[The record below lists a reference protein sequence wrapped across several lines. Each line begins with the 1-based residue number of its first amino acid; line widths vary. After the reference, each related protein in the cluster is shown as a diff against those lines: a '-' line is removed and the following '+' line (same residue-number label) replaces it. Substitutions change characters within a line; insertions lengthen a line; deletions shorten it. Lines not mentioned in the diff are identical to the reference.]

1 MGWTEVFPVFT
12 EEMVDDYE
20 EQASP
25 EDRAMLE
32 DWYGTERVLNPQPE
46 HTDIVSVSLF
56 WKNVRAGDPDL
67 PVPTRELLQN
77 AQELGLAK
85 RFNPWDHYV
94 RPLLEQVP
102 KLRIKFPDVAFRV
115 YLAKD
120 LEFLAEELAVAG
132 NEVYLMKSSSIHFA
146 PAGLWR
152 FLPFSEA
159 GKRVTVTDVDRF
171 NEMEADLLRSR
182 TMKQAGVGAWR
193 VPVPVDLT
201 GDRMVC
207 YLPFMGC
214 QFGVQG
220 GAFDCRQL
228 LDAFTWHAVNGKLD
242 PMVIFPGCGPLPI
255 QAHKWPSYGFDEFFM
270 TVAAYPRLAQQG
282 MLTFVPSS
290 TKSQLLSLDVEYVTW
305 GNPNSELV
313 YFASGSCC
321 GAPLPKHAPAA
332 DAVTTVIDFP
342 VVAEAEA
349 PPDDG
354 PEEMAGEPT
363 VGLLFLTRGDVNHP
377 EIWEEYLG
385 AAGDNFRIL
394 AHAKD
399 LEDLPADSLLGMNQ
413 IEERVDTEWG
423 QLSLV
428 SATLALL
435 KAGLEDAACTH
446 FILLSESCV
455 PVRPFSDLAE
465 SLRLDARSRMKTQ
478 PWEEVRRINILKA
491 QRLENLP
498 GIRKELAHFHDQWIC
513 LSREDAQLVTAKD
526 WTPSFERVFA
536 ADEAY
541 FATVMSA
548 CGKSPRQSVA
558 NRAITW
564 TDWVEG
570 ERHPREF
577 GRVSPR
583 AAAQIKDSG
592 CFFARKFRRQSDIRR
607 WSLHLAEKPL
617 PSSFVSPSTIPF
629 EICQPS

>member
-12 EEMVDDYE
+12 EEMVDDFE
-20 EQASP
+20 EQATP

-46 HTDIVSVSLF
+46 NVDIVSVSLF
-56 WKNVRAGDPDL
+56 WKNVRLGDPEL

-102 KLRIKFPDVAFRV
+102 KLRVKFPDVTFRV

-120 LEFLAEELAVAG
+120 LEFLAEELAAAG
-132 NEVYLMKSSSIHFA
+132 NEVHLMKSSSIHFA
-146 PAGLWR
+146 PGGLWR
-152 FLPFSEA
+152 FLPFGEE

-182 TMKQAGVGAWR
+182 TMEQAGVGAWR

-214 QFGVQG
+214 QFGVRG

-228 LDAFTWHAVNGKLD
+228 LDAFTWHAIRGNID

-255 QAHKWPSYGFDEFFM
+255 QSHVWPSYGFDEFFM

-290 TKSQLLSLDVEYVTW
+290 AKSQLLSLDVEYVTW

-321 GAPLPKHAPAA
+321 GAALI
-332 DAVTTVIDFP
+332 AVVRDEETPVTVIEFP
-342 VVAEAEA
+342 VVAAI
-349 PPDDG
+349 PKDDE
-354 PEEMAGEPT
+354 PEEMAPEST
-363 VGLLFLTRGDVNHP
+363 VGFLFLTRGDSHHP
-377 EIWEEYLG
+377 EIWDEYFED
-385 AAGDNFRIL
+385 AGGRVRIFG
-394 AHAKD
+394 HAKD
-399 LEDLPADSLLGMNQ
+399 QELLPSDSFLARQQ
-413 IEERVDTEWG
+413 IGERIETEWG
-423 QLSLV
+423 QLNLV
-428 SATLALL
+428 EATLALL
-435 KAGLEDAACTH
+435 RAGLEDPDCSH
-446 FILLSESCV
+446 FMLVSESCV
-455 PVRPFSDLAE
+455 PVRPFAELSE
-465 SLRLDARSRMKTQ
+465 SLRLDSRSRMRVQ
-478 PWEEVRRINILKA
+478 PWAEVRRTNILKA
-491 QRLENLP
+491 QRLENMP

-513 LSREDAQLVTAKD
+513 LSRHDAMVVTRKD
-526 WTPSFERVFA
+526 WTPSFEKVFA
-536 ADEAY
+536 PDEAY
-541 FATVMSA
+541 FATVMAAS
-548 CGKSPRQSVA
+548 GNSPLQSVA

-570 ERHPREF
+570 EKHPREL
-577 GRVSPR
+577 GRVTPR
-583 AAAQIKDSG
+583 TAAQIKESG
-592 CFFARKFRRQSDIRR
+592 CFFARKFLPESDIAR
-607 WSLHLAEKPL
+607 WGLHLAERPAAAGRTPRTGNL
-617 PSSFVSPSTIPF
+617 V
-629 EICQPS
+629 EA